1 MTVPTLA
8 DSLDIARTILGAAF
22 ALATVWVAFGPV
34 VRVVARMMRRPA
46 RATMPPANAA
56 NAEAASSKASRAA

>member
-8 DSLDIARTILGAAF
+8 DSLDIGRTILGSGF

-34 VRVVARMMRRPA
+34 VRVVARMMRGPA
-46 RATMPPANAA
+46 RTAMPPATAA
-56 NAEAASSKASRAA
+56 DAEAASSKASRAA